1 MYMNVMEFRSG
12 GDADR
17 VIYSFWA
24 VSYMDTRNINSS
36 FSWETYG
43 GHFLQLKQMWKQE
56 DFVGLSRSTAE
67 RWKQQG

>member
-1 MYMNVMEFRSG
+1 MNMYMNVMEFRSG

-43 GHFLQLKQMWKQE
+43 GHFLQLKQM
-56 DFVGLSRSTAE
+56 
-67 RWKQQG
+67 